1 MLEHCITSFVDGR
14 VRLRH
19 AALRRDGILPLIEGL
34 LRGLDGVEAVT
45 TNPRSGSLLLEYDP
59 ARLTRD
65 DLLALL
71 HSGESLLG
79 AHMPETPCTASHTA
93 SGAAPEGSPPEGFSL
108 SGLCSRRTR
117 NRCMLAALAGSAL
130 LGLWGR
136 GGWHKAVSLVF
147 LGLCAE
153 HVYRYRGRL

>member
-19 AALRRDGILPLIEGL
+19 AALRHVALLPLIEGF

-71 HSGESLLG
+71 RSGETLLG
-79 AHMPETPCTASHTA
+79 AHLPETPHPAPQAA
-93 SGAAPEGSPPEGFSL
+93 SGSSALAA
-108 SGLCSRRTR
+108 LCSRRTR
-117 NRCMLAALAGSAL
+117 TRCMLAALAGSAL

-136 GGWHKAVSLVF
+136 GGWHTAVSLVF

>member
-19 AALRRDGILPLIEGL
+19 ATLRRAGILPVIEGL

-59 ARLTRD
+59 TRLTRD

-71 HSGESLLG
+71 RSGESLLG
-79 AHMPETPCTASHTA
+79 AHMPETRTASGMASHTA
-93 SGAAPEGSPPEGFSL
+93 SGAAPNGSLL

-136 GGWHKAVSLVF
+136 GGWHKAISLVF